1 MGLTLSLRLRLLL
14 LTLAALLPT
23 VAVLAY
29 VQINIR
35 ESRTLEVRA
44 PGRYEVHAPMLDAG
58 PGAPALIAGRGARFE
73 GALVVAA
80 EHHLFGLRQGRA
92 GQLG

>member
-35 ESRTLEVRA
+35 ESRTLEVRELA
-44 PGRYEVHAPMLDAG
+44 LRSATLAASEIEPVSAISSIRSARPGP
-58 PGAPALIAGRGARFE
+58 I
-73 GALVVAA
+73 
-80 EHHLFGLRQGRA
+80 
-92 GQLG
+92 